1 VVSVRETFHGELD
14 QIGRTLADMGEA
26 VAVAM
31 RDATSAL
38 LDADLSVAEKV
49 ITGDAQVDRLRDDL
63 EARAFDLLARQQP
76 VAIDLRTV
84 ITSLKAVADLE
95 RMGDLALHIAKVA
108 RMRYPASAVPDDLRA
123 TIEKMGEVAL
133 SIVDKTRQVL
143 EGQDISLAEQLER
156 EDDAMDALH
165 RQLFAHLLSGRWT
178 HGMEPAID
186 ITLIGRYYER
196 YADHAVSV
204 ARQVIFLVTGE
215 PAPLP
220 TSIDSGATETAL
232 GV

>member
-1 VVSVRETFHGELD
+1 MRKAFHGELD
-14 QIGRTLADMGEA
+14 QIGHMLVDMSEA
-26 VAVAM
+26 VAVAVD
-31 RDATSAL
+31 DATSAL
-38 LDADLSVAEKV
+38 LDADLSLAEKV
-49 ITGDAQVDRLRDDL
+49 ISGDAGIDRLRDDL
-63 EARAFDLLARQQP
+63 DARALDLLARQQP
-76 VAIDLRTV
+76 VAVDLRMV
-84 ITSLKAVADLE
+84 ITSLKAAADLE

-108 RMRYPASAVPDDLRA
+108 RMRYPASAVPDDVRG
-123 TIEKMGEVAL
+123 TIREMGHVAL
-133 SIVDKTRQVL
+133 SIVEKTRQVL

-165 RQLFAHLLSGRWT
+165 RRLFAHLLSGEWT

-220 TSIDSGATETAL
+220 SSLDTGATETAL

>member
-1 VVSVRETFHGELD
+1 MRKTFHGELD
-14 QIGRTLADMGEA
+14 QIGRMLVDMSEA
-26 VAVAM
+26 VAVAVD
-31 RDATSAL
+31 DATSAL
-38 LDADLSVAEKV
+38 LDADLPLAEKV
-49 ITGDAQVDRLRDDL
+49 ISGDAGIDRLRDDL
-63 EARAFDLLARQQP
+63 DARALDLLARQQP
-76 VAIDLRTV
+76 VAVDLRMV
-84 ITSLKAVADLE
+84 ITSLKAAADLE
-95 RMGDLALHIAKVA
+95 RMGDLALHVAKVA
-108 RMRYPASAVPDDLRA
+108 RMRYPASAVPDDVRG
-123 TIEKMGEVAL
+123 TIREMGQVAL
-133 SIVDKTRQVL
+133 SIVEKTRQVL

-165 RQLFAHLLSGRWT
+165 RRLFAHLLSGEWT

-220 TSIDSGATETAL
+220 SSLDTGATETAL

>member
-1 VVSVRETFHGELD
+1 MRKAFHGELD
-14 QIGRTLADMGEA
+14 QIGHMLVDMSEA

-31 RDATSAL
+31 DDATSAL
-38 LDADLSVAEKV
+38 LDADLSLAEKV
-49 ITGDAQVDRLRDDL
+49 ISGDAGIDRLRDDL
-63 EARAFDLLARQQP
+63 DARALDLLARQQP
-76 VAIDLRTV
+76 VAVDLRMV
-84 ITSLKAVADLE
+84 ITSLKAAADLE

-108 RMRYPASAVPDDLRA
+108 RMRYPASAVPDDVRG
-123 TIEKMGEVAL
+123 TIREMGHVAL
-133 SIVDKTRQVL
+133 SIVEKTRQVL

-165 RQLFAHLLSGRWT
+165 RRLFAHLLSGEWT

-220 TSIDSGATETAL
+220 SSLDTGATETAL

>member
-1 VVSVRETFHGELD
+1 VRETFHGELD
-14 QIGRTLADMGEA
+14 QIGRTLVDMGDA

-38 LDADLSVAEKV
+38 LGADLPLAEKV
-49 ITGDAQVDRLRDDL
+49 ISEDAEVDRLRDDL
-63 EARAFDLLARQQP
+63 QARAFDILARQQP
-76 VAIDLRTV
+76 VAVDLRTV

-108 RMRYPASAVPDDLRA
+108 RMRYPASAVPDDVRG
-123 TIEKMGEVAL
+123 TIEEMGEVAL
-133 SIVDKTRQVL
+133 SIVEKTRQVL

-165 RQLFAHLLSGRWT
+165 RRLFAHLLSGQWA
-178 HGMEPAID
+178 HGIEPAID

-220 TSIDSGATETAL
+220 TAIDSGATETAL

>member
-1 VVSVRETFHGELD
+1 VSVRKTFHGELD
-14 QIGRTLADMGEA
+14 QIGRMLVDMSEA
-26 VAVAM
+26 VAVAVD
-31 RDATSAL
+31 DATSAL
-38 LDADLSVAEKV
+38 LDADLSLAEKV
-49 ITGDAQVDRLRDDL
+49 ISGDAGIDRLRDDL
-63 EARAFDLLARQQP
+63 DARALDLLARQQP
-76 VAIDLRTV
+76 VAVDLRMV
-84 ITSLKAVADLE
+84 ITSLKAAADLE

-108 RMRYPASAVPDDLRA
+108 RMRYPASAVPDDVRG
-123 TIEKMGEVAL
+123 TIREMGHVAL
-133 SIVDKTRQVL
+133 SIVEKTRQVL

-165 RQLFAHLLSGRWT
+165 RRLFAHLLSGEWT

-220 TSIDSGATETAL
+220 SSLDTGATETAL

>member
-1 VVSVRETFHGELD
+1 
-14 QIGRTLADMGEA
+14 
-26 VAVAM
+26 
-31 RDATSAL
+31 
-38 LDADLSVAEKV
+38 
-49 ITGDAQVDRLRDDL
+49 
-63 EARAFDLLARQQP
+63 
-76 VAIDLRTV
+76 
-84 ITSLKAVADLE
+84 
-95 RMGDLALHIAKVA
+95 
-108 RMRYPASAVPDDLRA
+108 VPDEVRG
-123 TIEKMGEVAL
+123 TIGEMGQVAL
-133 SIVDKTRQVL
+133 SIVEKTLQVL

-165 RQLFAHLLSGRWT
+165 RRLFAHLLSGEWT
-178 HGMEPAID
+178 HGIEPAID

-220 TSIDSGATETAL
+220 SSLDTGATETAL